1 MIRKI
6 CEFSLSLNDVHRP
19 DWASTTMPAD
29 LVDVSVLS
37 QDGRLR
43 LGSSSSQQQ
52 QPSVTEQPTVVVG
65 TTSDAG
71 NQTTRSCHCPQW
83 TLKRPRH
90 WVYRGE
96 GNASIVLALPQEKKI
111 VKLAKIDYK
120 LRRMDSDNQF
130 VAQEVNGGIRT
141 IDETLERLFFSQ
153 KILGSLL
160 GDGLVRPCQ
169 VCHVDLEEIEE
180 VDHLID
186 VFRPAHRKHKRLA
199 PVCHV
204 IVCPDCTLLPPAMST
219 ATEQQQLL
227 SLPVTC
233 NNNQAAT
240 ATTVERQSAEPP
252 VFCVE
257 LKPKQGFL
265 SQGHQHCPFCL
276 NQFLKRKHGKIQL
289 LSQYC
294 PLDLFSGSR
303 LRMLKAIVALTRTP
317 QNNLRIFQDGN
328 LVFAEECQNNL
339 LPVLQQWFQLD
350 DTSDR
355 TLPLKHFCTLVMEA
369 LTMEICDGPTD
380 QSVQGVH
387 CPALE
392 ESELEDWNALMREQ
406 RGDHSLPCLPPVV
419 VTTPEC
425 NDSWLLGSCNTRLPS
440 RSVLCRLLRVQ
451 SLGDVDFERLYD
463 AYDALVGRFRDG
475 SVPYETMRWTH
486 PHTGTADWLLSQEK
500 TSDQTMDDVR
510 LVQRYR
516 ISSTTRD
523 CSIMIAFQRRLDPS
537 AKRATSGA
545 AAVEEL
551 PVVRDLSG
559 HVYKC
564 HASVVDLDPKPVTC
578 VEKHRRRNLA
588 MNEAFWLSNSD
599 GSSHSS
605 SVNRLPPPPPPPK
618 V

>member
-6 CEFSLSLNDVHRP
+6 CEFSLSLNDVQNP
-19 DWASTTMPAD
+19 DWVVTTMPAD
-29 LVDVSVLS
+29 LVNVRPSVLS
-37 QDGRLR
+37 QDGL
-43 LGSSSSQQQ
+43 LVTTAGNSQQQ
-52 QPSVTEQPTVVVG
+52 TSVTAIGATVVVEAA
-65 TTSDAG
+65 TSDAG

-83 TLKRPRH
+83 TLRRPRH

-141 IDETLERLFFSQ
+141 IAETLERLIFSQ

-160 GDGLVRPCQ
+160 GAGLVRPCH
-169 VCHVDLEEIEE
+169 VFHVDLDEIEE
-180 VDHLID
+180 VDRLID

-204 IVCPDCTLLPPAMST
+204 IVCPDCTLLPRPPP
-219 ATEQQQLL
+219 LL
-227 SLPVTC
+227 T
-233 NNNQAAT
+233 
-240 ATTVERQSAEPP
+240 QSAEQSVTVSPASPCKPTTQQPP

-265 SQGHQHCPFCL
+265 SMGHQHCPFCL

-303 LRMLKAIVALTRTP
+303 MRMLKAIIALTRTP

-328 LVFAEECQNNL
+328 LVFAEECQSNL
-339 LPVLQQWFQLD
+339 MPVLQQWFQLD
-350 DTSDR
+350 DANDR
-355 TLPLKHFCTLVMEA
+355 TLLLKHFCTLVMDA
-369 LTMEICDGPTD
+369 LTMEICDGVDVD
-380 QSVQGVH
+380 QTVDDIRE
-387 CPALE
+387 AK
-392 ESELEDWNALMREQ
+392 ESQEDWNRLIKEERN
-406 RGDHSLPCLPPVV
+406 DHSLPCLPPQIRK
-419 VTTPEC
+419 TGPAIAA
-425 NDSWLLGSCNTRLPS
+425 SLPS

-451 SLGDVDFERLYD
+451 SLGDVDFGRLYD
-463 AYDALVGRFRDG
+463 AYDALVCRFRDG
-475 SVPYETMRWTH
+475 SVPYDTMRWTH
-486 PHTGTADWLLSQEK
+486 PHTGTVDWLLSQEK
-500 TSDQTMDDVR
+500 TTNQTMDDVR

-523 CSIMIAFQRRLDPS
+523 CSIMIAFQRLANDS
-537 AKRATSGA
+537 AKDATEFSFAGS
-545 AAVEEL
+545 EHL
-551 PVVRDLSG
+551 PILRDLSG
-559 HVYKC
+559 QRYKC

-578 VEKHRRRNLA
+578 VEKHRRRNQA
-588 MNEAFWLSNSD
+588 MNEAFWLSNSS
-599 GSSHSS
+599 SSHSLT
-605 SVNRLPPPPPPPK
+605 NRLPPK